1 MCIIYM
7 YVKQTRHFVVL
18 ECKITCFGAMVSV
31 LLRRENY
38 LFHAYKRN
46 RQEMWHVR
54 ENKLNIFA
62 TDKGILSAFFMNEND
77 KG

>member
-1 MCIIYM
+1 
-7 YVKQTRHFVVL
+7 
-18 ECKITCFGAMVSV
+18 
-31 LLRRENY
+31 
-38 LFHAYKRN
+38 
-46 RQEMWHVR
+46 MWHVR